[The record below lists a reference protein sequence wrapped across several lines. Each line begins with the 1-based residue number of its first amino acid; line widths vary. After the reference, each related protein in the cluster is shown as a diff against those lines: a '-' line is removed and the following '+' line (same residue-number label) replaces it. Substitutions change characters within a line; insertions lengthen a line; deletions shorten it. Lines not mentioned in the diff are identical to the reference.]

1 MQSREK
7 FVKTLLTKTSNFKEK
22 YIILLWV
29 IWRKTTGKVLF
40 GVPMQVKLYPKPLP
54 GGSTPECCQYCMAQ
68 LHPLEC
74 QQSTSGH
81 NPGELTLPLPV
92 TNCQELLSHLW
103 PLEALPLSTWDFD
116 WLALVQD
123 LGIWSQSLWVYCEFV
138 WAMALLYQENSFI
151 AILHYL
157 WLYTHPKHLPQWS
170 MIPAGRES
178 HRDVLFNTFL
188 RLKHSLLQG
197 SSLRRKVNNKIALGS
212 PKNWPISLGRFFP
225 RADEPSCWE
234 NWD

>member
-7 FVKTLLTKTSNFKEK
+7 LVKTLLTKTSNFKEN
-22 YIILLWV
+22 ILYALWV

-81 NPGELTLPLPV
+81 NPGELPLPLPV
-92 TNCQELLSHLW
+92 TNCQELLSYLW

-123 LGIWSQSLWVYCEFV
+123 LGIWSQSLWVCVGNGSIIARKQFYSNSPLPL
-138 WAMALLYQENSFI
+138 ALHS
-151 AILHYL
+151 
-157 WLYTHPKHLPQWS
+157 PQTSSS
-170 MIPAGRES
+170 MIYEPCRE
-178 HRDVLFNTFL
+178 R
-188 RLKHSLLQG
+188 
-197 SSLRRKVNNKIALGS
+197 I
-212 PKNWPISLGRFFP
+212 P
-225 RADEPSCWE
+225 
-234 NWD
+234 